1 MFSGTQSL
9 ISPLAIIGSLP
20 TVEVAFLEGKP
31 LVAPLADRP
40 LAISKLAVPS
50 ELAAPLAAS
59 LAASRLAVLVVAA
72 DKQVEGELLAF
83 LLLTF

>member
-1 MFSGTQSL
+1 MFSGTRSL

-20 TVEVAFLEGKP
+20 TVEAAFLEGKP

-59 LAASRLAVLVVAA
+59 RLAVLVVAA
-72 DKQVEGELLAF
+72 NKRVEGELLAF